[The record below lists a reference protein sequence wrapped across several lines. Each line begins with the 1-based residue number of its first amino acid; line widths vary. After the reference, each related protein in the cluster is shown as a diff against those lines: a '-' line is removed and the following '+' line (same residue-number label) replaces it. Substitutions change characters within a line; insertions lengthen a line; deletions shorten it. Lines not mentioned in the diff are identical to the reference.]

1 MYGLHPNFN
10 YWRMGDGRIIMFN
23 LQTTIGGIQLLI
35 PNVGGIA
42 TGGVLSVIAFGISM
56 VFTVMVVVWVALSI
70 YAGIRII
77 TSAAEPDGIEAGK
90 KTITNIWIG
99 IAMFLGFLVVLSVV
113 GAFTGIG
120 DIYSW
125 HTNLAQCGGTSGQ
138 FMFQYLE
145 TDETLKGYSED
156 DFRQNVAIGCC
167 KVRDGQ
173 EWQSLVV
180 NDITLN
186 EYRRWEQSCEN
197 ISSRWF

>member
-1 MYGLHPNFN
+1 
-10 YWRMGDGRIIMFN
+10 MFN

-99 IAMFLGFLVVLSVV
+99 IAMFLGFLVVFICGWSFHRNRGYL
-113 GAFTGIG
+113 F
-120 DIYSW
+120 
-125 HTNLAQCGGTSGQ
+125 LA
-138 FMFQYLE
+138 Y
-145 TDETLKGYSED
+145 K
-156 DFRQNVAIGCC
+156 
-167 KVRDGQ
+167 
-173 EWQSLVV
+173 
-180 NDITLN
+180 
-186 EYRRWEQSCEN
+186 SCTVWWN
-197 ISSRWF
+197 KRTIHVSIS